1 MNHEIKYNGISANPT
16 DYVSTDG
23 DLAISMNAVPEDG
36 SIKPIFPPKVML
48 SLSSTDKEEVM
59 FIHKT
64 ASFMHYIVY
73 ADLPNKL
80 YYIDA
85 EEKRKINFEKDIVD
99 VRRFD
104 SVGNT
109 LIAFTDTDIHYFLW
123 KDYKYNYLGTKIPD
137 LNISFG
143 LIGHPRLYSVS
154 DESKSD
160 FTVTLES
167 EDWSVAGFTETDKTM
182 VTEQIMA
189 KLNKFIADQTVNKGR
204 FCFPFFVRYALRLY
218 DGSLVGH
225 SAPILM
231 TPSTT
236 PAPIVLING
245 FDENKIN
252 TDIMLVAAD
261 LDYQIIQDSQASD
274 LINKWGDIVKSV
286 EVFISK
292 PIYTYNQDGK
302 IESTHRDDTR
312 LRTTFVGKLFDGN
325 SGGSPEIVEDC
336 LYRNNFAST
345 DSFDFLN
352 YYCEWEYYHIYAMYF
367 SKIAQ
372 STDLEFFNLPTFTDN
387 KIRESIENTHSFFKL
402 TTIELGK
409 LTSEELGNRNNIV
422 IEEDYLQSLVTREVL
437 TDDYLSH
444 DKLSAKYSFNYNNRL
459 NLSGIRRTP
468 FNGFYAQS
476 MFAYCDG
483 LHFWS
488 KDSEGKVTIEIS
500 FQLTQYI
507 IRVYIKE
514 NGNNYITTNTNG
526 GSYFAPYLDLEGRSF
541 RQWGNYVFYPNPNAY
556 AMQIICLNRTTGTGE
571 QYVINLKRHEFLNGA
586 FAFIDFGTPRTANP
600 EMLPSTGSS
609 GISYIDV
616 PNKIYTSEVNNPFF
630 FPLLGIN
637 TIGTGEIVG
646 ISTAAKALSQG
657 QFGQF
662 PLYAFT
668 TDGIWAL
675 EVSPTGTY
683 SAKQPIS
690 RDVCTNSDSITQ
702 LDSAVLFTSDKGL
715 MIISGSTVQCISDI
729 IDSENSLDL
738 NHLPA
743 SDKLTTLIEKK
754 SNNTISNNPIMR
766 FKDYLIDSRI
776 VYDYENQRIIV
787 ANPNCS
793 YAYVYSMKSSS
804 WGMMTSNI
812 KRGLNSYPEAL
823 AMTNDN
829 KLVNYSELQYNNAQP
844 IFLLTRPFKLD
855 QLNSFKTINGIIQRG
870 NISKD
875 SLCQILYGS
884 NDLINWHVVYSSNN
898 IYMQG
903 FSGTPFKYFKLA
915 IIGNL
920 SSDSSLF
927 GCSID
932 YKARLSN
939 KTR

>member
-36 SIKPIFPPKVML
+36 SIKPIFPPKEVL
-48 SLSSTDKEEVM
+48 SLDNNKEVM

-64 ASFMHYIVY
+64 ALFQHYIIY
-73 ADLPNKL
+73 NQTSNISF
-80 YYIDA
+80 IDA
-85 EEKRKINFEKDIVD
+85 KTKREVTFETAKEGVK
-99 VRRFD
+99 RFD

-109 LIAFTDTDIHYFLW
+109 LIAFTDTDIHYYLW
-123 KDYKYNYLGTKIPD
+123 KGDAYSYLGTKIPD

-154 DESKSD
+154 NESKSD

-167 EDWSVAGFTETDKTM
+167 IDWSTARFTETDKTKA
-182 VTEQIMA
+182 TEQIMA

-261 LDYQIIQDSQASD
+261 LDYKILEDTQATDIID
-274 LINKWGDIVKSV
+274 KWGDIVKSV

-336 LYRNNFAST
+336 LYRNNFASN

-352 YYCEWEYYHIYAMYF
+352 YYCEWEYQYIYAMYF
-367 SKIAQ
+367 SKTAQ
-372 STDLEFFNLPTFTDN
+372 YPGLGFFDLPTFSDD
-387 KIRESIENTHSFFKL
+387 KVRESIENTHSFFKL
-402 TTIELGK
+402 TSIEIGK
-409 LTSEELGNRNNIV
+409 LTSEELGKRNNIV
-422 IEEDYLQSLVTREVL
+422 IEEDYLQSLVARESL

-459 NLSGIRRTP
+459 NLSGIKRKP

-476 MFAYCDG
+476 MFAYCNG
-483 LHFWS
+483 LHSWENNDNIITINIS
-488 KDSEGKVTIEIS
+488 GQAIQYVVT
-500 FQLTQYI
+500 T
-507 IRVYIKE
+507 YIKE
-514 NGNNYITTNTNG
+514 NGQNYEVTSVLN
-526 GSYFAPYLDLEGRSF
+526 SVLALAFYLDNDRY
-541 RQWGNYVFYPNPNAY
+541 RHWGNYVFYPNPNAY
-556 AMQIICLNRTTGTGE
+556 KMIIANSSNET
-571 QYVINLKRHEFLNGA
+571 YVIDLKQHEFLNGA
-586 FAFIDFGTPRTANP
+586 FAFIDFGASRTSLDKNP
-600 EMLPSTGSS
+600 TEVALTG
-609 GISYIDV
+609 YIDV
-616 PNKIYTSEVNNPFF
+616 PNKIYTSEVNNPFY

-637 TIGTGEIVG
+637 TIGTGNIVG

-715 MIISGSTVQCISDI
+715 MLISGSTVQCISDI

-787 ANPNCS
+787 ANPNHK
-793 YAYVYSMKSSS
+793 YAYVYSMKSNS

-812 KRGLNSYPEAL
+812 KRGLNSYPDAL

-829 KLVNYSELQYNNAQP
+829 KLVNYSELQQDNAQP
-844 IFLLTRPFKLD
+844 IFLLTRPFKL
-855 QLNSFKTINGIIQRG
+855 QIPNAFKTITTIIQRG
-870 NISKD
+870 RLQKENV
-875 SLCQILYGS
+875 CQVLYGS
-884 NDLINWHVVYSSNN
+884 NDLINWQMVYSSNN
-898 IYMQG
+898 IYLDS